1 MQALLKVGLIVGI
14 FLSIDMF
21 YLLQSESDEFEGIP
35 VLKDVVSFVSK
46 LKDSLIAGEKDV
58 RHTSKQSDHHSQ
70 ETRLSV
76 NKDSANER
84 QVHTQ
89 QEQKVEKPVKSKRV
103 EKATKDTSDKHATK
117 E

>member
-1 MQALLKVGLIVGI
+1 MQALLKVGLIMGI
-14 FLSIDMF
+14 FLSINMF
-21 YLLQSESDEFEGIP
+21 YLLQLESDEFEGIP
-35 VLKDVVSFVSK
+35 VLKDVMSFVCK
-46 LKDSLIAGEKDV
+46 LKDGLIAREKDV
-58 RHTSKQSDHHSQ
+58 RHASKQSDHYSQ

-89 QEQKVEKPVKSKRV
+89 QEQKSR
-103 EKATKDTSDKHATK
+103 KARK